1 MRSITSTNKCLT
13 DLGRR
18 FKKRRTMMNIKIT
31 TLADAADISP
41 RKLSEFEKTG
51 VISTEDL
58 VVLCTLTGTATEFN
72 RLFNRKKKP
81 PRRLYARLA
90 FLYASMRQ
98 RATGDVIPHQ
108 QFSRV
113 GKRGG

>member
-1 MRSITSTNKCLT
+1 MRSIASPNKCLT
-13 DLGRR
+13 GLGRR
-18 FKKRRTMMNIKIT
+18 FKKRRTMLNVKMT
-31 TLADAADISP
+31 ALAKAAGISP
-41 RKLSEFEKTG
+41 RKLSQFEKTG
-51 VISTEDL
+51 VISTADL
-58 VVLCTLTGTATEFN
+58 VVLCMLTGTATEFN